1 MLSAKPPPPPDPR
14 ARGSG
19 SAESPADDESATPAT
34 ESTLADLERRLGRPF
49 QDRALLATA
58 LTHPSY
64 VNEHPEDG
72 LESNERLEF
81 LGDAAL
87 GFVVADE
94 LYADHPRAQEGLLT
108 QWRAQLVCG
117 PTLARVAREL
127 ELGSAL
133 RLGRGEHT
141 TGGREREG
149 NLERAYEAVVGAVL
163 LDGGLEA
170 VRTFVRDTLAGEF
183 ELLGVDDD
191 LLNSKGALQQ
201 LVQGAGQRPE
211 YVVVSEEGPEHARR
225 YGVEVRLDGERAG
238 AGFGPSKQQAEK
250 AAAREALLALRDADG
265 GEAGADGAGAD
276 AP

>member
-1 MLSAKPPPPPDPR
+1 MLSAKPPSSPDPQASVASR
-14 ARGSG
+14 V
-19 SAESPADDESATPAT
+19 ADEDAVGEGIEAAADAT
-34 ESTLADLERRLGRPF
+34 LVDLEARLGAPF
-49 QDRALLATA
+49 RDRALLATA

-64 VNEHPEDG
+64 VNEHPDEAS
-72 LESNERLEF
+72 ESNERLEF

-87 GFVVADE
+87 GFVVAE
-94 LYADHPRAQEGLLT
+94 QLYADHPDVQEGLLT

-127 ELGSAL
+127 RLGPAL
-133 RLGRGEHT
+133 RLGRGEHA

-163 LDGGLEA
+163 LDRGLEA
-170 VRTFVRDTLAGEF
+170 VRGFVVETLADEL

-191 LLNSKGALQQ
+191 LLNAKGALQQ

-225 YGVEVRLDGERAG
+225 YGIEVRLDGERVGAG
-238 AGFGPSKQQAEK
+238 AGRSKQRAEK
-250 AAAREALLALRDADG
+250 AAAREALLALREAAARAAAA
-265 GEAGADGAGAD
+265 GEQ
-276 AP
+276 

>member
-1 MLSAKPPPPPDPR
+1 MLSAKPPSPLDPR
-14 ARGSG
+14 PRT
-19 SAESPADDESATPAT
+19 ADDEGATPGQPAAA
-34 ESTLADLERRLGRPF
+34 EDSTLADLERRLGAPF
-49 QDRALLATA
+49 RDRALFATA

-64 VNEHPEDG
+64 VNEHPEERS
-72 LESNERLEF
+72 ESNERLEF

-94 LYADHPRAQEGLLT
+94 LYAHHPGVQEGLLT

-127 ELGSAL
+127 ELGPAL
-133 RLGRGEHT
+133 RLGRGEHA

-149 NLERAYEAVVGAVL
+149 NLERAYEAVIGAVL
-163 LDGGLEA
+163 LDRGLEA
-170 VRTFVRDTLAGEF
+170 VRAVVRETLAEEL

-191 LLNSKGALQQ
+191 LLNAKGALQQ

-238 AGFGPSKQQAEK
+238 AGFGRSKQRAEK
-250 AAAREALLALRDADG
+250 EAAREALLALRATDIDPDAG
-265 GEAGADGAGAD
+265 GGAGAR
-276 AP
+276 